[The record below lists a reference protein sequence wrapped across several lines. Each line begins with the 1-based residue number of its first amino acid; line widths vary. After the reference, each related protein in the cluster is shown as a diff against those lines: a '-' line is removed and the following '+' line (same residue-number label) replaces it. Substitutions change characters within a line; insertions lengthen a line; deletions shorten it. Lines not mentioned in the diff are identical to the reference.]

1 MPSFHFL
8 DADDADNAD
17 KGMCQ
22 NTDGLCHSERSE
34 ESVNISRNIKHTLS
48 DSSLRSE

>member
-17 KGMCQ
+17 KLLLVSAKTFTAM
-22 NTDGLCHSERSE
+22 LA
-34 ESVNISRNIKHTLS
+34 SRFMLS
-48 DSSLRSE
+48 LSP